1 MKPKTAIITGGTSGI
16 GYETAKGLLKHDYHV
31 VLAGR
36 NKTKGTDAVQ
46 SLNQYG
52 SIIFLEVDFAELAS
66 IQHFTDQIKAMYTS
80 IDCLI
85 NNAGVMIPPLRYTK
99 DGFEL
104 QFGTNHLAHFA
115 LTGLLLPLL
124 IQSPQSRIVT
134 ITSIAAIKGFID
146 FENLDGSKKY
156 QPMVFYR
163 QSKHANW
170 LFAKELHRRL
180 TKIGA
185 STISIAAHPGLANTN
200 LLSRGSGKQT
210 SLLIRQLL
218 PLFTQST
225 ADGAKPTIYAATD
238 PNLDGGEWIGPDGF
252 KAWRGEPIVD
262 SIGDKLFD
270 KETAKKLWHVSEK
283 LTNVQ
288 YPF

>member
-1 MKPKTAIITGGTSGI
+1 MEFKTAIITGGTSGI
-16 GYETAKGLLKHDYHV
+16 GYEAAKGLLMHDYHV

-46 SLNQYG
+46 ALQQYG
-52 SIIFLEVDFAELAS
+52 SIVFLEVDFAELAS
-66 IQHFTDQIKAMYTS
+66 IQHFADQVKERYTS
-80 IDCLI
+80 LDCLI

-124 IQSPQSRIVT
+124 LRTPQSRVVT
-134 ITSIAAIKGFID
+134 ISSIAAIKGFID
-146 FENLDGSKKY
+146 FDNLDGSKRYK
-156 QPMVFYR
+156 PMVFYR

-170 LFAKELHRRL
+170 LFAKELQLRL
-180 TKIGA
+180 TKTGA

-210 SLLIRQLL
+210 SVFIRQLL
-218 PLFTQST
+218 PLVTQST

-238 PNLDGGEWIGPDGF
+238 PSLHGGEWVGPNGF
-252 KAWRGEPIVD
+252 KAWRGSQW
-262 SIGDKLFD
+262 SIPL
-270 KETAKKLWHVSEK
+270 ETSCLIKIQPKNCGVCQR
-283 LTNVQ
+283 N
-288 YPF
+288 